1 MTVEWDLCAE
11 FDRVVFYDLAHWQG
25 VKLAWPAIRSVGV
38 EGVYCKTWHGPW
50 RVQTGDVQL
59 AEAEAAGVA
68 YRRRYLWL
76 LPGQSPDAQAKAA
89 ASSQDARVTGP
100 LVVDVEDPALASLTP
115 RQAVTHAERFVSVYA
130 DATGHLPEVYTG
142 TWYWVQ
148 YFANIDSQILA
159 ECNLVIAAYPKLA
172 AIAAEHHD
180 AVTQYARAI
189 VEVCGGK
196 APAIP
201 LPWASR
207 GVQPLGWQ
215 FDGDKGL
222 YIPAADGGIG
232 KGDVD
237 VNLFA
242 RSRLFETL
250 AHRDTDPAPPA
261 PGPDYGPVD
270 NPDLGIALAMEPPP
284 DSTEPTNPG
293 TPTSISTSTMR
304 AVRPEET

>member
-1 MTVEWDLCAE
+1 MKSLHYSVVLSLILLASGCAK
-11 FDRVVFYDLAHWQG
+11 G
-25 VKLAWPAIRSVGV
+25 
-38 EGVYCKTWHGPW
+38 
-50 RVQTGDVQL
+50 
-59 AEAEAAGVA
+59 
-68 YRRRYLWL
+68 
-76 LPGQSPDAQAKAA
+76 PDAIIPEKLTKKKQP
-89 ASSQDARVTGP
+89 V
-100 LVVDVEDPALASLTP
+100 VVDDSFIAHPALATP
-115 RQAVTHAERFVSVYA
+115 EESARLIKSDYKKGEITALC
-130 DATGHLPEVYTG
+130 DAAITRTRE
-142 TWYWVQ
+142 
-148 YFANIDSQILA
+148 
-159 ECNLVIAAYPKLA
+159 KLA
-172 AIAAEHHD
+172 AIAAEYHD

-222 YIPAADGGIG
+222 YIPSASGGLG

-242 RSRLFETL
+242 RSRLYETL
-250 AHRDTDPAPPA
+250 HHRDTDPAPWDPTPPA
-261 PGPDYGPVD
+261 LRLSPTEVPSLEQV
-270 NPDLGIALAMEPPP
+270 LQELTEPPP

-293 TPTSISTSTMR
+293 TPTSISTSTMH